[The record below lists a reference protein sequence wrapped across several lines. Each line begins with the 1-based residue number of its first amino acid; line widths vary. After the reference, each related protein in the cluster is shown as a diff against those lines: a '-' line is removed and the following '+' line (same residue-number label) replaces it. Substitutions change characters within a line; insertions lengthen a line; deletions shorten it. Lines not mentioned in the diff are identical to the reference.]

1 MHTLDKVK
9 LWDTFHPVYEFQ
21 LQKFKKVNIS
31 DLTWTHSRNR
41 LNQISCMVHSKN
53 LPLDFLSFIVLS

>member
-21 LQKFKKVNIS
+21 LQKFKKVDIS
-31 DLTWTHSRNR
+31 DLTWTHSRNMDGH
-41 LNQISCMVHSKN
+41 NKN